1 MQTDL
6 HYRLTRF
13 NISPGKD
20 ASLYIEKKMVGKSHV
35 NEVSVPF
42 GSSIFESVKH
52 HYIDIKTLS
61 RVQPQKDYTSL
72 PTLTPSIS
80 SGGVVDALSTYSNSE
95 TAN

>member
-6 HYRLTRF
+6 HYWITRF

-20 ASLYIEKKMVGKSHV
+20 ASLYIEKKKMVGRSHV
-35 NEVSVPF
+35 NEVSVPV

-61 RVQPQKDYTSL
+61 RVQPQKD
-72 PTLTPSIS
+72 
-80 SGGVVDALSTYSNSE
+80 
-95 TAN
+95 